1 VIADDPLRLAD
12 SADEG
17 ADEAVLAALN
27 EMTAALRALV
37 SDADTMI
44 ERARV
49 VAAQRRDGQP
59 WVDVL
64 FTDDARGVTGSLA
77 EAADR
82 IGRANSGV
90 RRAQAAVLYRNGM
103 SMERIGALLGI
114 SRQRVAIL
122 LRAVLD

>member
-1 VIADDPLRLAD
+1 VISDVPRHLAD
-12 SADEG
+12 SASKGVD
-17 ADEAVLAALN
+17 DAVFVALA
-27 EMTAALRALV
+27 EMTDALEELV
-37 SDADTMI
+37 GNAGAMI
-44 ERARV
+44 ERARA
-49 VAAQRRDGQP
+49 VAAERREGRP

-64 FTDDARGVTGSLA
+64 FTEDARSITASLA

-103 SMERIGALLGI
+103 SMERIGMLLGI

-122 LRAVLD
+122 LRAVLE

>member
-1 VIADDPLRLAD
+1 VISDVPRRLAD
-12 SADEG
+12 SASEG
-17 ADEAVLAALN
+17 ADDAVFAALE
-27 EMTAALRALV
+27 EMTAALEELV
-37 SDADTMI
+37 RNAGGMI
-44 ERARV
+44 ERAGT
-49 VAAQRRDGQP
+49 VAAQRREGRP

-64 FTDDARGVTGSLA
+64 FTEDARSITASLA

-103 SMERIGALLGI
+103 SMERIGTLLGI

-122 LRAVLD
+122 LRAVLE

>member
-1 VIADDPLRLAD
+1 
-12 SADEG
+12 
-17 ADEAVLAALN
+17 
-27 EMTAALRALV
+27 MTAALEELV
-37 SDADTMI
+37 RNAGGVI
-44 ERARV
+44 ERAGT
-49 VAAQRRDGQP
+49 VAAQRRGGRP

-64 FTDDARGVTGSLA
+64 FTEDARSVTASLA

-103 SMERIGALLGI
+103 SMERIGTLLGI

-122 LRAVLD
+122 LRAVLE

>member
-1 VIADDPLRLAD
+1 MISDVPRHLAD
-12 SADEG
+12 SASKGVD
-17 ADEAVLAALN
+17 DAVFVALA
-27 EMTAALRALV
+27 EMTDALEELV
-37 SDADTMI
+37 GNAGAMI
-44 ERARV
+44 ERARA
-49 VAAQRRDGQP
+49 VAAERREGRP

-64 FTDDARGVTGSLA
+64 FTEDARSITASLA

-103 SMERIGALLGI
+103 SMERIGMLLGI

-122 LRAVLD
+122 LRAVLE

>member
-1 VIADDPLRLAD
+1 VISDVPRRLAD
-12 SADEG
+12 SASER
-17 ADEAVLAALN
+17 ADDAVFVALE
-27 EMTAALRALV
+27 EMTAALEELV
-37 SDADTMI
+37 RNAGGMI
-44 ERARV
+44 ERAGT
-49 VAAQRRDGQP
+49 VAAQRREGRP

-64 FTDDARGVTGSLA
+64 FTEDARSVTASLA

-103 SMERIGALLGI
+103 SMERIGTLLGI

-122 LRAVLD
+122 LRAVLE